1 MSDIDILLLLAVLLC
16 ITLSF
21 LFSGMETG
29 VLALNRFRIRQLM
42 RTGERRAAVLQ
53 SFLAH
58 PEDFL
63 WTILVGNTTV
73 NFILFS
79 VGFLRLQKTLGHHR
93 LVEVTVFLTG
103 VFLFYI
109 ICELAPKTVFQRY
122 PNRLSLSMAFPFR
135 WIHRILAPLVAVA
148 AWVSR
153 GLLHWTGGRAYTG
166 RVIGV
171 RDELR
176 FMMHE
181 SAHDLTQEEKVMINR
196 VLDLPNRRVR
206 HVMVPMSNVA
216 SVPADMP
223 MVQVLTLCRD
233 RNLTR
238 LPAFDPQTGRVAGII
253 NLEHILYLTD
263 LNPAKPARDYLQA
276 AAFLPEELL
285 LESALRR
292 MQHTGSRL
300 AIVVGPNSRETGI
313 ISLQD
318 VFKVIFGNVAL

>member
-1 MSDIDILLLLAVLLC
+1 
-16 ITLSF
+16 
-21 LFSGMETG
+21 
-29 VLALNRFRIRQLM
+29 
-42 RTGERRAAVLQ
+42 
-53 SFLAH
+53 
-58 PEDFL
+58 
-63 WTILVGNTTV
+63 
-73 NFILFS
+73 
-79 VGFLRLQKTLGHHR
+79 
-93 LVEVTVFLTG
+93 
-103 VFLFYI
+103 
-109 ICELAPKTVFQRY
+109 
-122 PNRLSLSMAFPFR
+122 
-135 WIHRILAPLVAVA
+135 
-148 AWVSR
+148 
-153 GLLHWTGGRAYTG
+153 
-166 RVIGV
+166 V

-216 SVPADMP
+216 NVPADIP

-263 LNPAKPARDYLQA
+263 LNLAKPARDYLQA

-318 VFKVIFGNVAL
+318 VFKVIFGDVAL